1 MREAF
6 RNLSPPQILVLGFGA
21 LIIIGAILL
30 SLPMASVDG
39 NSIGI
44 VDAFFTSTSAV
55 CVTGLV
61 VLDTGTH
68 FTLFGQ
74 ILIITL
80 IQCGGLGFMTM
91 ASLVFLMIGKRITL
105 KERMLL
111 KEALNEFSISS
122 VVKLV
127 RMVIIVTFSIELI
140 GALIFSIRFIPQFGL
155 SKGIY
160 FSIFHSISAF
170 CNAGFDLMGGFN
182 SFIGYVDDTLINFVM
197 IILIT
202 LGGLGFVVL
211 SDIYLKFKDW
221 KIHRLKLHTKIV
233 LVSSLTLILIGLF
246 IYFPLELNNPKTLGK
261 LSTKGKILAGIFQ
274 SVTPRT
280 AGLSTIDQNN
290 LTLGSKFL
298 TMILM
303 FIGASPAG
311 TGGGVKTTTAFVVF
325 LLMSS
330 VAKGQEDITFMKRRV
345 DKGIVLRAVT
355 LFFGGLLLVIFVTLL
370 LLIVESGNGNIMTF
384 ENILYE
390 AFSAFGTVGL
400 GTGVTPHL
408 TSISRIILIFAM
420 FAGRVGLMTVMYA
433 IANRMT
439 KYHSRIRYSKEN
451 IMIG

>member
-1 MREAF
+1 MKESF
-6 RNLSPPQILVLGFGA
+6 RNLSPPQILVLGFLT
-21 LIIIGAILL
+21 LIIVGAILL
-30 SLPMASVDG
+30 SFPFASVDG
-39 NSIGI
+39 QPLNI
-44 VDAFFTSTSAV
+44 VDALFTSTSAV

-74 ILIITL
+74 IIIITL

-91 ASLVFLMIGKRITL
+91 ASLIFLMVGKRITL

-127 RMVIIVTFSIELI
+127 RMVIFVTFSIEII
-140 GALIFSIRFIPQFGL
+140 GAIFFAIRFIPQFGV

-182 SFIGYVDDTLINFVM
+182 SFIAYVDDGLVNIVM
-197 IILIT
+197 ITLIT

-211 SDIYLKFKDW
+211 SDIYR
-221 KIHRLKLHTKIV
+221 KILNWHNYRLKLHTKIV
-233 LVSSLTLILIGLF
+233 LIASLSLLLIGF
-246 IYFPLELNNPKTLGK
+246 AIYYPLELNNPKTLGL
-261 LSTKGKILAGIFQ
+261 LSSRGKFWGGVFQ

-303 FIGASPAG
+303 YIGASPAG
-311 TGGGVKTTTAFVVF
+311 TGGGVKTTTAFIVF
-325 LLMSS
+325 LLIKS
-330 VAKGQEDITFMKRRV
+330 VVQGHDDVTFLQRRIDQGTV
-345 DKGIVLRAVT
+345 KRAVT
-355 LFFGGLLLVIFVTLL
+355 LLFGGLFLVIVVALS
-370 LLIVESGNGNIMTF
+370 LIILESGTSAVMTF
-384 ENILYE
+384 ENILFE

-400 GTGVTPHL
+400 GTGVTPYL
-408 TSISRIILIFAM
+408 TSTSRIILIFAM

-433 IANRMT
+433 IANRMI
-439 KYHSRIRYSKEN
+439 KYHTRIRYTKEN